1 MQACAAVGQ
10 SKLMHTY
17 ERLFFGKKVVAQL
30 LLSSDDFTS
39 PVRYRNLQN
48 AVAELLA
55 LGVVPIVNENDSVSV
70 RELEGAFGDNDE
82 LSSLLARAVKAD
94 WLLLLTNVDGFLIPN
109 GRKKPRL
116 QRVVRKLT
124 PALEAQCNGKSSL
137 GTGGMISKLRA
148 AKLASEGG
156 VHVAIV
162 NGRHPQGDHARDGTQ
177 DRNVFSAAKRVGQES
192 ADKKCQPQP
201 ARPFRRRKSCCAPVR
216 RRRGWR
222 CCLPRKRMHCCWR
235 LPTAIE
241 ANEKSILEANREDM
255 EKSGLDG
262 AMRDRLLLTS
272 ARIRDMAR
280 GVREVAALPDPIGE
294 TLAEWTKS
302 NGLRIRKVRVPLG
315 VVGIIYESRPNVTVD
330 TAVLALKTGNAIV
343 LRGGKEAARSNQ
355 RLVEIITAV
364 PGVPEGAIELLD
376 SSTRQSVQEL
386 IKARGL
392 VDVIIPRGG
401 AGLITFVTEN
411 SAVPVIETGAG
422 NCHIFVD
429 ESADFEMADRIVIN
443 AKTQRPSV
451 CNAAEK
457 LLVHERVA
465 AEYVPRIVKKLI
477 DAGVE
482 VRGDGK
488 VRSLAA
494 GLQVGPAA
502 EQDWYEEYLRLCM
515 AVARGRD
522 VDDAIA
528 HINRYSTKHTDSIVT
543 AR

>member
-1 MQACAAVGQ
+1 M
-10 SKLMHTY
+10 
-17 ERLFFGKKVVAQL
+17 
-30 LLSSDDFTS
+30 
-39 PVRYRNLQN
+39 
-48 AVAELLA
+48 
-55 LGVVPIVNENDSVSV
+55 
-70 RELEGAFGDNDE
+70 
-82 LSSLLARAVKAD
+82 
-94 WLLLLTNVDGFLIPN
+94 
-109 GRKKPRL
+109 
-116 QRVVRKLT
+116 
-124 PALEAQCNGKSSL
+124 
-137 GTGGMISKLRA
+137 
-148 AKLASEGG
+148 
-156 VHVAIV
+156 
-162 NGRHPQGDHARDGTQ
+162 
-177 DRNVFSAAKRVGQES
+177 
-192 ADKKCQPQP
+192 
-201 ARPFRRRKSCCAPVR
+201 
-216 RRRGWR
+216 
-222 CCLPRKRMHCCWR
+222 
-235 LPTAIE
+235 AIE
-241 ANEKSILEANREDM
+241 ANEKSILAANREDV
-255 EKSGLDG
+255 ENSGLEG

-272 ARIRDMAR
+272 ARIKDMAR

-330 TAVLALKTGNAIV
+330 TAVLALKSGNAIV
-343 LRGGKEAARSNQ
+343 LRGGKEAAQSNQ
-355 RLVEIITAV
+355 RLVEIMTAV

-411 SAVPVIETGAG
+411 SSVPVIETGAG

-488 VRSLAA
+488 ARTLAA
-494 GLQVGPAA
+494 GLHVGPAA

-515 AVARGRD
+515 AVAVVAN
-522 VDDAIA
+522 VDEAIA
-528 HINRYSTKHTDSIVT
+528 HINRYSTKHSDSIVT

>member
-1 MQACAAVGQ
+1 MAATLTTAASTQ
-10 SKLMHTY
+10 EKLLRARAASTKLALLST
-17 ERLFFGKKVVAQL
+17 EEKNGL
-30 LLSSDDFTS
+30 LLAIAD
-39 PVRYRNLQN
+39 
-48 AVAELLA
+48 A
-55 LGVVPIVNENDSVSV
+55 L
-70 RELEGAFGDNDE
+70 
-82 LSSLLARAVKAD
+82 
-94 WLLLLTNVDGFLIPN
+94 
-109 GRKKPRL
+109 
-116 QRVVRKLT
+116 
-124 PALEAQCNGKSSL
+124 
-137 GTGGMISKLRA
+137 
-148 AKLASEGG
+148 
-156 VHVAIV
+156 
-162 NGRHPQGDHARDGTQ
+162 
-177 DRNVFSAAKRVGQES
+177 
-192 ADKKCQPQP
+192 
-201 ARPFRRRKSCCAPVR
+201 
-216 RRRGWR
+216 
-222 CCLPRKRMHCCWR
+222 
-235 LPTAIE
+235 E
-241 ANEKSILEANREDM
+241 ANEKSILTANREDV
-255 EKSGLDG
+255 ENSGLEG

-272 ARIRDMAR
+272 SRIKDTAR

-302 NGLRIRKVRVPLG
+302 NGLRIRKLRVPLG
-315 VVGIIYESRPNVTVD
+315 VIGIIYESRPNVTVD

-343 LRGGKEAARSNQ
+343 LRGGKEAAQSSQ
-355 RLVEIITAV
+355 RLVEIMKAQIMTAI

-451 CNAAEK
+451 CNSAEK
-457 LLVHERVA
+457 VLVHEHVA

-477 DAGVE
+477 EAGVE

-488 VRSLAA
+488 ARSLAA
-494 GLQVGPAA
+494 GLHVGPAT

-515 AVARGRD
+515 AVAVVAN

-528 HINRYSTKHTDSIVT
+528 HINRYSTKHSDSILT
-543 AR
+543 HDEANARKFLRGVDSAAVYWNASTRFTDGAEFGFGAEMGISTQKLHCRGPFALAELTSSKYEIVGTGQVR